1 MCRRLGFALILFLL
15 PGFAA
20 SQTVE
25 SPRQLPQLNPLQA
38 KAEPA
43 QPGKRLKIGVALE
56 GGGALGLAHIGV
68 LQWFEDHHIPIDYI
82 AGTSMGG
89 LVGGLYAIGK
99 SPAQLKALVAAQDW
113 DTIIGGEVPYEDLSF
128 RRKEDRAAYPNSL
141 KLGIKH
147 GLAPP
152 EGLNT
157 GHKIGLLI
165 DRETLPYSNVASFDD
180 LPIPFRCVATDLVSG
195 EEVVFKQGELS
206 QAMRATMSLPGI
218 FAPVH
223 DGEKVYVDGGLVGNL
238 PTDVVRLMGADIVIA
253 VHLESA
259 PVNADGIRSLF
270 QVLGR
275 SIDVV
280 IRDNEIRGLAG
291 ADLIVK
297 VELQDFNSM
306 QYERSA
312 AIIEKGMQ
320 AAEQKAQVLAP
331 HSLDDSAWQDYL
343 HQRDT
348 RKSSV
353 VVVPQFVKVE
363 GASPQSE
370 RSIERLLQPLVRRPV
385 DPEMMDRLLTRLT
398 GNGRF
403 SSASYR
409 MGRDNGRSGLII
421 TVAEHSYAPPT
432 LQLGF
437 EVDGSEPIDVTFTQ
451 AARLNFMD
459 IAGYRSEWRTDL
471 LFGNTY
477 GVASDFYKP
486 FSILSRWFLG
496 PYASATDTS
505 FRIYNKSNPVG
516 EYRLGRAEIGAD
528 LGFNFSRFAE
538 LRFGYEVGYFNAKL
552 RLGTPEFSSVGGR
565 TGNGRLRFLMDH
577 TDDAVIPRQ
586 GYRIETNARMF
597 DTYPSVAQALPA
609 LDTQI
614 GYFQPITEPASLF
627 VTADGGSA
635 FGRNQSG
642 VPLYFLGGPSRL
654 AAYGTNELFGNQYYL
669 FRMGYLHDLLTLP
682 PFVGKKAYAIGTYEF
697 AKMYG
702 FRNES
707 GFPNDVSVGVLAETA
722 VGPFFIGGSVG
733 DSGHRKWFFQLGRV
747 F

>member
-1 MCRRLGFALILFLL
+1 MRRLCSCLILILL
-15 PGFAA
+15 PCLAA
-20 SQTVE
+20 PQNLQPMQPLSQ
-25 SPRQLPQLNPLQA
+25 SNLPQAQTGSSQ
-38 KAEPA
+38 PA
-43 QPGKRLKIGVALE
+43 QRLRIGVALE

-89 LVGGLYAIGK
+89 LVGGLYATGK
-99 SPAQLKALVAAQDW
+99 SPAELKALVATQDW

-128 RRKEDRAAYPNSL
+128 RRKEDRTAYQNSL
-141 KLGIKH
+141 NLGLKH

-152 EGLNT
+152 EGLST

-165 DRETLPYSNVASFDD
+165 DRETLPYSDVESFDD

-195 EEVVFKQGELS
+195 EKVVFKQGELS

-238 PTDVVRLMGADIVIA
+238 PTDVVREMGADIVIG

-259 PVNADGIRSLF
+259 PANADSIRSVF

-280 IRDNEIRGLAG
+280 VRDNEIRGLAD

-297 VELQDFNSM
+297 VELQDFDSM

-312 AIIEKGMQ
+312 AIMDRGMQ
-320 AAEQKAQVLAP
+320 AAQQKAQVLEP
-331 HSLDDSAWQDYL
+331 YSLDDLAWQDYL
-343 HQRDT
+343 RRRDA
-348 RKSSV
+348 RKMSAV
-353 VVVPQFVKVE
+353 AVPAFVKVE
-363 GASPQSE
+363 GASRGSE
-370 RSIERLLQPLVRRPV
+370 KSVERQLQPLVGRPI

-398 GNGRF
+398 GNDRF

-409 MGRDNGRSGLII
+409 MGRDHGQSGLFI
-421 TVAEHSYAPPT
+421 TVEEHSYAPPT
-432 LQLGF
+432 LKLGF
-437 EVDGSEPIDVTFTQ
+437 EIDGSEPGDVTFTQ
-451 AARLNFMD
+451 AARINFMD
-459 IAGYRSEWRTDL
+459 LAGYRSEWRTDVF
-471 LFGNTY
+471 FGNIY

-486 FSILSRWFLG
+486 FSVMSRWFVG
-496 PYASATDTS
+496 PHASASDAS
-505 FRIYNKSNPVG
+505 FRIYNKSNPAA
-516 EYRLGRAEIGAD
+516 EYWLGRAEIGAD
-528 LGFNFSRFAE
+528 IGYGFNRFAE
-538 LRFGYEVGYFNAKL
+538 LRFGYEVGYFNARL

-565 TGNGRLRFLMDH
+565 TGNARLRFLVDH
-577 TDDAVIPRQ
+577 TDDAVVPRQ
-586 GYRIETNARMF
+586 GYRVETNFRMF
-597 DTYPSVAQALPA
+597 DTYPSATQAFPA
-609 LDTQI
+609 WETQM
-614 GYFQPITEPASLF
+614 GYFQPITKLASVF
-627 VTADGGSA
+627 VTGDGGST

-642 VPLYFLGGPSRL
+642 VPLYFLGGPSRM

-682 PFVGKKAYAIGTYEF
+682 PFVGKKTYVIGTYEF

-702 FRNES
+702 FHNES

-722 VGPFFIGGSVG
+722 VGPFFMGASVG
-733 DSGHRKWFFQLGRV
+733 DSGHYKWFFQLGKV

>member
-1 MCRRLGFALILFLL
+1 MYRRLGFALIVLLL
-15 PGFAA
+15 PCLAA
-20 SQTVE
+20 SQTVG
-25 SPRQLPQLNPLQA
+25 PARQSPQLNTPQLP
-38 KAEPA
+38 AEAA
-43 QPGKRLKIGVALE
+43 QPAKRLKIGVALE

-68 LQWFEDHHIPIDYI
+68 LQWFEDHRIPIDYI

-89 LVGGLYAIGK
+89 LVGGLYATGK
-99 SPAQLKALVAAQDW
+99 TPAQLKALAAAQDW
-113 DTIIGGEVPYEDLSF
+113 DTIIGGEAPYEDLSF
-128 RRKEDRAAYPNSL
+128 RRKEDRTAYPNSL
-141 KLGIKH
+141 NLGLKH

-165 DRETLPYSNVASFDD
+165 DRETLPYSSVASFDD

-195 EEVVFKQGELS
+195 EKVVFKQGELS

-218 FAPVH
+218 FAPVR

-238 PTDVVRLMGADIVIA
+238 PTDVVREMGADVVIG

-259 PVNADGIRSLF
+259 PANADGIRSVF

-297 VELQDFNSM
+297 VELADFNSM
-306 QYERSA
+306 QYEKSA
-312 AIIEKGMQ
+312 AIIDKGTQ

-331 HSLDDSAWQDYL
+331 YSLDDSAWQDYL
-343 HQRDT
+343 HGRDA
-348 RKSSV
+348 RKTSAV
-353 VVVPQFVKVE
+353 AVPQFVKVK

-370 RSIERLLQPLVRRPV
+370 KSIERLLQPLARRPI
-385 DPEMMDRLLTRLT
+385 DPELMDWLLTRLT

-409 MGRDNGRSGLII
+409 MGSDNGRSGLII
-421 TVAEHSYAPPT
+421 TVTEHSYAPPT
-432 LQLGF
+432 LQLAF
-437 EVDGSEPIDVTFTQ
+437 EVDGSEPGDVTFTQ

-459 IAGYRSEWRTDL
+459 IAGYRSEWRTDF

-477 GVASDFYKP
+477 GIASDFYKP
-486 FSILSRWFLG
+486 FSLLSRWFLG
-496 PYASATDTS
+496 PHASASDTS
-505 FRIYNKSNPVG
+505 FRIYGKSNPVA

-528 LGFNFSRFAE
+528 VGYGFSRFAE
-538 LRFGYEVGYFNAKL
+538 LRFGYEVGYVNANL
-552 RLGTPEFSSVGGR
+552 RLGTPDFSSVSGR

-577 TDDAVIPRQ
+577 TDDAVVPRR
-586 GYRIETNARMF
+586 GYRLETNFRMF
-597 DTYPSVAQALPA
+597 DTYPAATQAIPA
-609 LDTQI
+609 LETRI

-627 VTADGGSA
+627 VTAEGGSA

-654 AAYGTNELFGNQYYL
+654 AGYGTNELFGNQYYL

-682 PFVGKKAYAIGTYEF
+682 PFVGKKVYAIGTYEF
-697 AKMYG
+697 GKVYG

-707 GFPNDVSVGVLAETA
+707 GFPNDVSAGVLAETA
-722 VGPFFIGGSVG
+722 IGPFFIGGSVG